1 MTKSIPS
8 WQLPP
13 GVSRGTWDY
22 ISSAAIAEQYDAYV
36 ADNPLLEL
44 DQRLTLDL
52 VAELQQIR
60 STQEIVVADLG
71 CGTGRIAQAVLP
83 TGCRMMNVDLSKS
96 MLSVLQGK
104 IPVEYQEKNECVHA
118 SLVDVGQAIPAS
130 SVDLAVCLFS
140 SLGMIRG
147 REFRRRC
154 LAGVYSCLK
163 PGGKFLLH
171 AHNRY
176 LSLFDPGGLSWLART
191 RVSSLVG
198 QDVEFGDRVYAY
210 RNLPKMF
217 LHIYSHRELLQD
229 LRAAGFDHTS
239 IRGVK
244 ATGEQ
249 LMLRRLGW
257 TLRAGGFFATA
268 EKSYS

>member
-22 ISSAAIAEQYDAYV
+22 VSSEAIAHQYDAYV
-36 ADNPLLEL
+36 ADNPLLQL
-44 DQRLTLDL
+44 DQRLTSEL
-52 VAELQQIR
+52 VVELQRAR
-60 STQEIVVADLG
+60 STQDIVVADLG
-71 CGTGRIAQAVLP
+71 CGTGRIAQALLP
-83 TGCRMMNVDLSKS
+83 TGCRMVNVDLSES
-96 MLSVLQGK
+96 MLGVLKQK
-104 IPVEYQEKNECVHA
+104 IKVEFQARNKCLNA
-118 SLVDVGQAIPAS
+118 SLVDVGDALTAS

-154 LAGVYSCLK
+154 LSGVHGSLK
-163 PGGKFLLH
+163 SGGKFLVH

-176 LSLFDPGGLSWLART
+176 LSLFDPGGFTWLAKT
-191 RVSSLVG
+191 RVASMVG
-198 QDVEFGDRVYAY
+198 RDVEFGDRVYPY

-217 LHIYSHRELLQD
+217 LHIYSYRELLQD
-229 LRAAGFDHTS
+229 LKGAGFERVT
-239 IRGVK
+239 IQGVN
-244 ATGEQ
+244 ATGDA
-249 LMLRRLGW
+249 LLTRRLGW

-268 EKSYS
+268 EK